1 MEKPPADHYLTH
13 LPKHPGCKACMDC
26 KVQRKH
32 CRDQAKARQRKT
44 VDITKVDKPHD
55 ADEIEKVDTPKKF
68 GDLIT
73 SDSIFAIKRSST
85 SSARHGDTTAL
96 VVRDRGT
103 GWIASYPAKRKSGED
118 IKGAVNDF
126 KGSEKISRWY
136 PDGAPELHAVCRE
149 LGIRQ
154 DISDPHR

>member
-1 MEKPPADHYLTH
+1 MN
-13 LPKHPGCKACMDC
+13 C

-73 SDSIFAIKRSST
+73 SDPNVTINEAQP
-85 SSARHGDTTAL
+85 ARPVTATL
-96 VVRDRGT
+96 LP
-103 GWIASYPAKRKSGED
+103 S
-118 IKGAVNDF
+118 
-126 KGSEKISRWY
+126 
-136 PDGAPELHAVCRE
+136 
-149 LGIRQ
+149 
-154 DISDPHR
+154 